1 MSQNAKNYEYVSYE
15 EFESIQ
21 MSENKYKLEYDNG
34 YIYYM
39 SPVYPNHDRVK
50 NKIAFSIMNY
60 ISQSNGK
67 CEVFT
72 SDVAVVFEDKTGKY
86 EYEPDVMV
94 CCNPEKFKGSKYVGI
109 PALIVEILSHSTEHR
124 DKGVKLE
131 NYKKFG
137 VKEYWIVD
145 INEGKIKVYNNNL
158 DGEYLSV
165 NAYTSEMEISCMGK
179 FSIKVDDIFSVIK

>member
-1 MSQNAKNYEYVSYE
+1 MASNAKNYEYVSYE

-21 MSENKYKLEYDNG
+21 NGSDNYKLEYDNG

-39 SPVYPNHDRVK
+39 TPVYPNHDRVK
-50 NKIAFSIMNY
+50 NKIAFTIMNF
-60 ISQSNGK
+60 ISKENSK

-72 SDVAVVFEDKTGKY
+72 SDVAVVFEESSSKY

-94 CCNPEKFKGSKYVGI
+94 CCDSDKFKGAKYVGI

-124 DKGVKLE
+124 DTGIKLE
-131 NYKKFG
+131 NYKRFG

-145 INEGKIKVYNNNL
+145 INEGKVIVYSNNK
-158 DGEYLSV
+158 DGEYMAI
-165 NAYTSEMEISCMGK
+165 NTYTSGMEIMCMGQL
-179 FSIKVDDIFSVIK
+179 SIEVDDIFSVLK